1 MIIRKIDT
9 KVRGMSYPGR
19 RLSSVVCRLSY
30 CTPRAIMAWTIFS
43 RAMQ

>member
-1 MIIRKIDT
+1 MIIRKVAA

-19 RLSSVVCRLSY
+19 RLLSVVCRLSY
-30 CTPRAIMAWTIFS
+30 CTPREIMACTIFS